1 MHDIENKPQPG
12 QSPHHEPTEHEIML
26 KAEIARLREHAA
38 RATDL
43 SHAPAPEVR
52 RPTNHALIAMA
63 ILTLIVIAGAFFG
76 GYLPRLKLD
85 SAVVADARA
94 DANALL
100 VVNVSAVKRAP
111 VHTSIELPGSIQ
123 AVTEAPILARSD
135 GYLKSRLV
143 DIGDRVN
150 AGQLLG
156 EIEAAEMDHQVMQT
170 KAALHQSQAALEQ
183 SIAGLEQAR
192 ANDQLARVT
201 AQRWSNLLQK
211 GVVSPQE
218 NDTYQAQSKAQA
230 ANVRALERAVAAAR
244 SNVEA
249 ATANVERIDDVQAY
263 RRVRA
268 PFAGVITMRNVDT
281 GALIAAGQTLLFRV
295 AQTGTLRTYANIP
308 QAYADAIHTG
318 MDAKLTFANLPG
330 KFFQGKV
337 IRTAHALDPG
347 SRTMLAEVQIPN
359 PTNTLMPGMYCN
371 VVLDIVRS
379 APPLIIPGDTL
390 MVRPQGAIVATVTAG
405 QVIHFQQV
413 LLGRDFGKEIE
424 ILQGLTEGQLLVANP
439 NDAVHEGMRVQV
451 NRLKAD

>member
-1 MHDIENKPQPG
+1 MNDSENTPLPG
-12 QSPHHEPTEHEIML
+12 QSPHHEPTERELML
-26 KAEIARLREHAA
+26 KAEIARLRENAA

-43 SHAPAPEVR
+43 SHAPAPQVR
-52 RPTNHALIAMA
+52 RPTSRALLAMA
-63 ILTLIVIAGAFFG
+63 ILTLIVITGAFFG

-85 SAVVADARA
+85 SVVVSDARA
-94 DANALL
+94 DAEALV

-111 VHTSIELPGSIQ
+111 EHTSIELPGSIQ
-123 AVTEAPILARSD
+123 AVTEAPILARAD

-143 DIGDRVN
+143 DIGDIVA

-156 EIEAAEMDHQVMQT
+156 EIEAEEVDHQVMQT
-170 KAALHQSQAALEQ
+170 KAAIHQSEAALEQ

-192 ANDQLARVT
+192 ANEQLARVT

-218 NDTYQAQSKAQA
+218 NDTYQAQSKAQS

-249 ATANVERIDDVQAY
+249 ATANFDRIDDVQAY
-263 RRVRA
+263 RKVRA

-308 QAYADAIHTG
+308 QAYAESIQTG

-330 KFFQGKV
+330 RVFRGKV
-337 IRTAHALDPG
+337 IRTAHALDAS

-359 PTNTLMPGMYCN
+359 LDNMLMPGMYCN
-371 VVLDIVRS
+371 VQLDIVRS

-390 MVRPQGAIVATVTAG
+390 MVRPKGAIVATITEG
-405 QVIHFQQV
+405 QTVHFQQV

-424 ILQGLTEGQLLVANP
+424 VLEGLHEGQLLVANP

>member
-1 MHDIENKPQPG
+1 MNDSENQPQPNPG
-12 QSPHHEPTEHEIML
+12 TRHQPTEHEMML
-26 KAEIARLREHAA
+26 KAEIARLRENAA

-43 SHAPAPEVR
+43 SHAPLPQVS
-52 RPTNHALIAMA
+52 RPTNRTLIAMTFL
-63 ILTLIVIAGAFFG
+63 ILVVIAGAFFG
-76 GYLPRLKLD
+76 GYLPRVKVD

-94 DANALL
+94 GAEALL
-100 VVNVSAVKRAP
+100 VVNVSSVKRASEL
-111 VHTSIELPGSIQ
+111 TAIELPGSIQ
-123 AVTEAPILARSD
+123 AVTEAPILARAD

-143 DIGDRVN
+143 DIGDLVS

-156 EIEAAEMDHQVMQT
+156 EIEAEEVDHQVMQT

-183 SIAGLEQAR
+183 SIASLEQAR
-192 ANDQLARVT
+192 ANEQLAKVT

-218 NDTYQAQSKAQA
+218 NDTYQAQSKAQS

-249 ATANVERIDDVQAY
+249 ANANVERIDDVQAY
-263 RRVRA
+263 RKVRA

-308 QAYADAIHTG
+308 QAYAEFIHTG
-318 MDAKLTFANLPG
+318 MGAKLTFANLPG
-330 KFFQGKV
+330 RVFQGKV
-337 IRTAHALDPG
+337 VRAAHALDPG
-347 SRTMLAEVQIPN
+347 SRTMLAEIQIPN
-359 PTNTLMPGMYCN
+359 PTSTLMPGMYCN
-371 VVLDIVRS
+371 VMLDIVRT

-390 MVRPQGAIVATVTAG
+390 VVRPQGPVVATVTAA
-405 QVIHFQQV
+405 QTIHFQT
-413 LLGRDFGKEIE
+413 LTLGRDFGKEIE
-424 ILQGLTEGQLLVANP
+424 VLQGLQEGQLLVANP

>member
-1 MHDIENKPQPG
+1 MNDIENLHQPVET
-12 QSPHHEPTEHEIML
+12 QHSEHTERELLL
-26 KAEIARLREHAA
+26 KAEIARLRENSA

-43 SHAPAPEVR
+43 SHEPLPPVR
-52 RPTNHALIAMA
+52 RPTSRALIVMA
-63 ILTLIVIAGAFFG
+63 VLTILVIAGAFVG

-85 SAVVADARA
+85 ATVVADSRA
-94 DANALL
+94 DANALV

-111 VHTSIELPGSIQ
+111 EHTNIELPGSIQ
-123 AVTEAPILARSD
+123 AVTEAPILARAD

-143 DIGDRVN
+143 DIGDRVT

-156 EIEAAEMDHQVMQT
+156 EIEADEVDHQVMQT
-170 KAALHQSQAALEQ
+170 KAALHQAQAALEQ
-183 SIAGLEQAR
+183 SIASLEQAR

-230 ANVRALERAVAAAR
+230 ANVRALERAVSAAR

-249 ATANVERIDDVQAY
+249 ATANVERIDDVQSY
-263 RRVRA
+263 RKVRA

-337 IRTAHALDPG
+337 IRTAQALDPS

-359 PTNTLMPGMYCN
+359 PTNALMPGMYCA
-371 VVLDIVRS
+371 VLLDIVRS
-379 APPLIIPGDTL
+379 SPPLIIPGDTL
-390 MVRPQGAIVATVTAG
+390 VVRPKGAVVATVGEGKA
-405 QVIHFQQV
+405 IHFQPV
-413 LLGRDFGKEIE
+413 VLGRDFGKEIE
-424 ILQGLTEGQLLVANP
+424 VLQGLQEGQLLVANP
-439 NDAVHEGMRVQV
+439 NDAVHEGMRVQI